1 MEKELEKYLKADFIG
16 RNLHSFGSLASTNI
30 QAKKIAKESPEGT
43 VVVSEGQTSGKG
55 RLGRSW
61 VSPKGKGI
69 WMSMVL
75 KPKVEARKVASI
87 SLVAAAAVSMALKD
101 LGIESGIKWPN
112 DILVDGKKVAGILSE
127 ASFQGS
133 LVDYVVLGIGI
144 NVNLEEDDF
153 PETLKEKASS
163 LKIIEGQDI
172 NKVKLLALVLNHF
185 EKLYQSFMLEGNL
198 SKTIK
203 IVRERSVLK
212 DKQVKIL
219 GTSSEKTARVLG
231 IDGEGR
237 LVVKYEDGSAENLAY
252 GEVSVRGLDGYI

>member
-1 MEKELEKYLKADFIG
+1 MKKELEKYLNTGFIG
-16 RNLHSFGSLASTNI
+16 RKLHYFGSLPSTNI
-30 QAKKIAKESPEGT
+30 EARKIAKESPEGT
-43 VVVSEGQTSGKG
+43 IVLSEGQTSGKG

-69 WMSMVL
+69 WMSMIL
-75 KPKVEARKVASI
+75 KPNVEAKKVASI
-87 SLVAAAAVSMALKD
+87 SLVAAAAVSVALKD
-101 LGIESGIKWPN
+101 IGIESGIKWPN

-127 ASFQGS
+127 ASFQGNN
-133 LVDYVVLGIGI
+133 VDYVVVGIGI

-185 EKLYQSFMLEGNL
+185 EKLYQSFMVGGDL
-198 SKTIK
+198 SETIE
-203 IVRERSVLK
+203 IVREGSVLK

-219 GTSSEKTARVLG
+219 GTSSEKTARVQG
-231 IDGEGR
+231 IDGEGK
-237 LVVKYEDGSAENLAY
+237 LVVKYENGSVENLAY

>member
-1 MEKELEKYLKADFIG
+1 MEKELGKYLKTDFIG
-16 RNLHSFGSLASTNI
+16 RNLHSFGSLPSTNI
-30 QAKKIAKESPEGT
+30 EAKKIAKESPEGT

-69 WMSMVL
+69 WMSMIL
-75 KPKVEARKVASI
+75 KPNVEARKVASI
-87 SLVAAAAVSMALKD
+87 SLVAAAAVSVALKD
-101 LGIESGIKWPN
+101 IGIESGIKWPN

-163 LKIIEGQDI
+163 LKLVKGHDI
-172 NKVKLLALVLNHF
+172 DRIKLITSVLNHF
-185 EKLYQSFMLEGNL
+185 EKLYQSFMVGGDL
-198 SKTIK
+198 SETIE
-203 IVRERSVLK
+203 IVREGSVLK

-219 GTSSEKTARVLG
+219 GTSSEKTARVQG
-231 IDGEGR
+231 IDGEGK
-237 LVVKYEDGSAENLAY
+237 LVVKYENGSVENLAY